1 MLRNVTIAAESLADS
16 AGRRDL
22 DRRIWKLAIPALGSI
37 AAEPLYNLADTAI
50 VGHLGRSPLDALA
63 IASSALSAVAWL
75 AVFLATATTT
85 EVAKNTARGA
95 ANAAGRAVGAAYA
108 VAAGWGAITAAA
120 VVAIAPLLSWLLGAR
135 GAIAPAATDYLR
147 ISALGLPFLYLSFAG
162 NGHLIG
168 LENTRTPLRIAVGAN
183 VANVGLE
190 AGLVFGAHLGLAGS
204 AWGTV
209 VAQVI
214 AALAYAR
221 ASRRSRVRPRRPARP
236 DIAVL
241 LRDGHRLSVRTVALG
256 VVPLAVT
263 AVAARLGPVPLAGQQ
278 VANRIWYLLSI
289 SLDALA
295 VPAQVYVSAA
305 LGTGD
310 RDAARLAACRSLVL
324 GLYAGFALAAL
335 TAALAFVVPA
345 AFTVDPA
352 IRHEAVVALLCAA
365 LTQPLAAL
373 AFVYDGIILGLGDYV
388 AMRRTMIIVIFVFAP
403 LAGLVLRFHWVGLPG
418 IWAALGCWLAAR
430 AVLLARRWARAM
442 AVAPDT

>member
-1 MLRNVTIAAESLADS
+1 VL
-16 AGRRDL
+16 DL
-22 DRRIWKLAIPALGSI
+22 DRRIAKLAIPALGSI

-63 IASSALSAVAWL
+63 LAVSVLSVVAWL
-75 AVFLATATTT
+75 AIFLSTATTT
-85 EVAKNTARGA
+85 EVAR
-95 ANAAGRAVGAAYA
+95 NAATGAREAAAQAVGAAYA
-108 VAAGWGAITAAA
+108 VAAAWGAVTSAVLVIAAPYA
-120 VVAIAPLLSWLLGAR
+120 VAALGGR
-135 GAIAPAATDYLR
+135 GSIGPAATEYVR
-147 ISALGLPFLYLSFAG
+147 ISAIGLPFLYLSFAG

-168 LENTRTPLRIAVGAN
+168 LEDTRTPLCIAVGAN
-183 VANVGLE
+183 VLNVALE
-190 AGLVFGAHLGLAGS
+190 AGLVFGAHAGLAGS

-209 VAQVI
+209 AAQVV
-214 AALAYAR
+214 AAVAYAR
-221 ASRRSRVRPRRPARP
+221 ASGRARVHPERPARP
-236 DIAVL
+236 DVATL

-310 RDAARLAACRSLVL
+310 PGAARLAARRSIVL
-324 GLYAGFALAAL
+324 GLYAGIALAVL
-335 TAALAFVVPA
+335 TATLAFAAPA
-345 AFTVDPA
+345 AFTPDPA

-388 AMRRTMIIVIFVFAP
+388 AMRRTMIIVVFVFAP
-403 LAGLVLRFHWVGLPG
+403 LAALVLRFHWLGLPG
-418 IWAALGCWLAAR
+418 VWAALGCWLAAR
-430 AVLLARRWARAM
+430 AVLLSRRWTRAM
-442 AVAPDT
+442 ATATATATTPGG